1 MGPKTEES
9 VVELILKGGWV
20 MAPILL
26 GSVAAFALV
35 LERAVYFWKIRLD
48 ATSFSQGI
56 YALVEKGNIKDAESI
71 CKKTNHPLAAVFA
84 AGLEY
89 PDGDPVELDRVMERE
104 GSRQV
109 GVAERNLNY
118 LVVIVGV
125 EPLLGFLG
133 TILGLIQAFMAWEKF
148 SEAVTVSQLAGGIY
162 QAMITTAAGLLI
174 AIPYFVVYHVFLS
187 RVNRLA
193 HEINHYGDHLV
204 GILARSKRY
213 ASKH

>member
-1 MGPKTEES
+1 
-9 VVELILKGGWV
+9 

-35 LERAVYFWKIRLD
+35 LERAIYFWKTRLD
-48 ATSFSQGI
+48 AASFSQGI
-56 YALVEKGNIKDAESI
+56 YALVEKGNLKEAESI
-71 CKKTNHPLAAVFA
+71 CAKTNQPLAAVFK
-84 AGLEY
+84 AGLEH
-89 PDGDPVELDRVMERE
+89 PDEEPAEIERIMERE
-104 GSRQV
+104 GTRQV
-109 GVAERNLNY
+109 ELAERNLNY

-148 SEAVTVSQLAGGIY
+148 SEAVTVSQLASGIY

-174 AIPYFVVYHVFLS
+174 AIPYFVIYHVFMG

-193 HEINHYGDHLV
+193 HEINHFGDLLV
-204 GILARSKRY
+204 SVLARSKRY
-213 ASKH
+213 AAKR

>member
-1 MGPKTEES
+1 M
-9 VVELILKGGWV
+9 VELILKGGWV

-35 LERAVYFWKIRLD
+35 LERAIYFWRIRLD
-48 ATSFSQGI
+48 AASFSQGI
-56 YALVEKGNIKDAESI
+56 YALAEKGNLKEAESI
-71 CKKTNHPLAAVFA
+71 CARTDHPLAAVFK

-89 PDGDPVELDRVMERE
+89 PDEDLAELERVMERE
-104 GSRQV
+104 GTRQV
-109 GVAERNLNY
+109 ELAERNLNY

-148 SEAVTVSQLAGGIY
+148 SEAVTVSQLASGIY

-174 AIPYFVVYHVFLS
+174 AIPYFVIYHFYMG

-193 HEINHYGDHLV
+193 HEINHYGDLFV
-204 GILARSKRY
+204 SVLARSKRTRR
-213 ASKH
+213 